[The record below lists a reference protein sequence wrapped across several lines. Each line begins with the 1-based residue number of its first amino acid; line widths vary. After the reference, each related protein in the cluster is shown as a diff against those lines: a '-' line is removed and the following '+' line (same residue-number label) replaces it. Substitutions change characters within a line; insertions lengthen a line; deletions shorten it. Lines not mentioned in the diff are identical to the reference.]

1 MGSSLSLRLALG
13 ASGVLATT
21 ALAPF
26 LCIYCSAWAVRA
38 LQIVFVS
45 TLVTFAI
52 ALPVC
57 YGYAQW
63 RRPTEQE
70 QQQMLLQ
77 V

>member
-1 MGSSLSLRLALG
+1 MNSLRLALG
-13 ASGVLATT
+13 ASAVLAAT

-26 LCIYCSAWAVRA
+26 LCVYCSAWVVRA

-45 TLVTFAI
+45 TLVTLAL
-52 ALPVC
+52 ALPIC

-70 QQQMLLQ
+70 QHQMLLQ